1 MGMPTWDG
9 FMAPVLRELQS
20 GETMKRRDL
29 EERVVVAERLSEDE
43 LAETLPS
50 GQLRYR
56 NRIGWATSY
65 LGRAGALSRPARGH
79 YAITDAGRRLLA
91 EHPDGVSE
99 RALRAF
105 VGDPDASHTWK
116 ALQGVEARETAITS
130 DPEPV
135 TGLDPEEQIA
145 DGIGRINATVAD
157 ELLTRLH
164 DNSPTFFEQTVINL
178 LVAMGYGGAGGRATV
193 TRASNDGGIDGIIDQ
208 DALGLSRV
216 YVQAKRYAPD
226 NSVGRP
232 ELQAFVGALSGKAD
246 GGVFITTA
254 RFSKGAIEYA
264 EIVPTR
270 IILIDGVRLADLMIR
285 YGVGVQVKQT
295 LQIVEV
301 DEDFFE

>member
-1 MGMPTWDG
+1 MAMPTWDG
-9 FMAPVLRELQS
+9 FMAPVLRELLGGS
-20 GETMKRRDL
+20 TIKRRDL
-29 EERVVVAERLSEDE
+29 EERVIEAERLT
-43 LAETLPS
+43 AEERAEELPS
-50 GQLRYR
+50 GQLKYR

-65 LGRAGALSRPARGH
+65 LSRVGAIERPARGQ
-79 YAITDAGRRLLA
+79 YAITDVGRQLLA
-91 EHPDGVSE
+91 DHPEGITE
-99 RALRAF
+99 KNLRALA
-105 VGDPDASHTWK
+105 GDPTAPHTWK
-116 ALQGVEARETAITS
+116 ALRAREGKAGTVVA

-135 TGLDPEEQIA
+135 SELDPEEQIA

-164 DNSPTFFEQTVINL
+164 DNSPTFFEQTVIDL

-270 IILIDGVRLADLMIR
+270 IILIDGVRLAELMIR

>member
-9 FMAPVLRELQS
+9 FMAPVLRQLLP
-20 GETMKRRDL
+20 GAVIKRRDL
-29 EERVVVAERLSEDE
+29 EELVIAAEQLTDE
-43 LAETLPS
+43 ERAETLSS
-50 GQLRYR
+50 GQLKYR

-65 LGRAGALSRPARGH
+65 LSRVGAIARPARGQ
-79 YAITDAGRRLLA
+79 YKITDVGRQLLA
-91 EHPDGVSE
+91 DHPGGITEKDL
-99 RALRAF
+99 RALA
-105 VGDPDASHTWK
+105 GDATAPHTWK
-116 ALQGVEARETAITS
+116 ALQAREGKTSTVEA

-135 TGLDPEEQIA
+135 SDLDPEEQIS
-145 DGIGRINATVAD
+145 DGIARINATVAD
-157 ELLTRLH
+157 ELRTRLH
-164 DNSPTFFEQTVINL
+164 DNSPGFFEETVVSL

-193 TRASNDGGIDGIIDQ
+193 TKASNDGGIDGIIDQ

-246 GGVFITTA
+246 GGVFITTG
-254 RFSKGAIEYA
+254 RFSKGAVEYA

-270 IILIDGVRLADLMIR
+270 IILIDGIKLAELMIR
-285 YGVGVQVKQT
+285 YGVGVQVRQT

>member
-1 MGMPTWDG
+1 MVMPTWDE
-9 FMAPVLRELQS
+9 FMAPVLRELES
-20 GETMKRRDL
+20 GEIVKRRDL
-29 EERVVVAERLSEDE
+29 EERVVTAERLTDED
-43 LAETLPS
+43 LAETLSS

-65 LGRAGALSRPARGH
+65 LGRAGAISRPARGQ
-79 YAITDAGRRLLA
+79 YAITDVGRQLLA
-91 EHPDGVSE
+91 DHPNGITE
-99 RALRAF
+99 KALRAF
-105 VGDPDASHTWK
+105 AGDPNASHTWK
-116 ALQGVEARETAITS
+116 ALQQMAARETAITS

-178 LVAMGYGGAGGRATV
+178 LVAMGYGGAGGKATV

-216 YVQAKRYAPD
+216 YVQAKRYASD

-246 GGVFITTA
+246 GGVFITTG

-264 EIVPTR
+264 AVVPTR
-270 IILIDGVRLADLMIR
+270 IILIDGARLAGLMIR
-285 YGVGVQVKQT
+285 YGVGVQVKQI

>member
-1 MGMPTWDG
+1 MAMPTWDG
-9 FMAPVLRELQS
+9 FMAPVLRQLLP
-20 GETMKRRDL
+20 GTVIKRRDL
-29 EERVVVAERLSEDE
+29 EELVIAAEHLSDE
-43 LAETLPS
+43 ERTETLSS
-50 GQLRYR
+50 GQLKYR

-65 LGRAGALSRPARGH
+65 LSRVGAIARPSRGE
-79 YAITDAGRRLLA
+79 YMITDVGRQLLA
-91 EHPDGVSE
+91 NHPAGITEKD
-99 RALRAF
+99 LRVLA
-105 VGDPDASHTWK
+105 GDSTAPHTWK
-116 ALQGVEARETAITS
+116 ALRAREGKAGTVEADPTPVS
-130 DPEPV
+130 D
-135 TGLDPEEQIA
+135 LDPEEQIS

-157 ELLTRLH
+157 DLRTRLH
-164 DNSPTFFEQTVINL
+164 DNTPSFFEDTVVAL
-178 LVAMGYGGAGGRATV
+178 LVAMGYGGAGGKATV
-193 TRASNDGGIDGIIDQ
+193 TQASNDGGIDGIIDQ

-246 GGVFITTA
+246 SGVFITTG
-254 RFSKGAIEYA
+254 RFSKGAVEYA

-270 IILIDGVRLADLMIR
+270 IILIDGVRLAELMIR